1 MPLWEIV
8 QSSELIRQTSPEFH
22 LLTRLYAGA
31 PGCASHFQ
39 KATPLPVILHGS
51 FICLGHHQNMLISQ
65 SYIFN
70 TIGLGGIANTAGV
83 GLLAADK
90 RGYKNVSQAGFWR
103 RAWLWRR
110 MGKCPGAKQCWGEGQ
125 RAQGRMLMFSVILPG
140 PAALAISHYTSCTVR
155 CLVGGRKKAVVLEMG
170 QQKLRNRRAGERE
183 GSPPLLS

>member
-8 QSSELIRQTSPEFH
+8 QSSELIKQTSPEFH
-22 LLTRLYAGA
+22 LLTRRYAGA

-51 FICLGHHQNMLISQ
+51 FIHLGLHQNTLISQ
-65 SYIFN
+65 CYIFN
-70 TIGLGGIANTAGV
+70 TIVLGGIANTPGV

-125 RAQGRMLMFSVILPG
+125 RGAGRRAQGRMLRFSVILPG
-140 PAALAISHYTSCTVR
+140 PLPWPSVITPHALGGVW
-155 CLVGGRKKAVVLEMG
+155 LGEGRK
-170 QQKLRNRRAGERE
+170 
-183 GSPPLLS
+183 LSCWKWVNKR